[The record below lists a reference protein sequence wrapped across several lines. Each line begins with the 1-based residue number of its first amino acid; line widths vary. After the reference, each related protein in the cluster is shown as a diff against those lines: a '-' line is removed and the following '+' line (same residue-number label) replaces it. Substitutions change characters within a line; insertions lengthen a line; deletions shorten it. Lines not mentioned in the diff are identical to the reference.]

1 MFRKRFFI
9 NYSKDRKA
17 VQPPLQ
23 HIEIINKK
31 VGVQWKLRPHLKGI
45 ATQINVAF
53 LQSFTV
59 LGRNLDLI

>member
-1 MFRKRFFI
+1 MLYIVSSSLKIEYLVLSHKKESTKEMFRKRFFI

-31 VGVQWKLRPHLKGI
+31 VGVR
-45 ATQINVAF
+45 
-53 LQSFTV
+53 
-59 LGRNLDLI
+59 RNLDLI